1 MGKTSAPY
9 SQVVLLSMP
18 SINQVSKSHAK
29 PKAVSGLTV
38 ANHKEVDSKNSES
51 FSDVVICV
59 LEFSLH
65 HSSVDFYQDNARQ
78 SGDEHPS
85 DC

>member
-1 MGKTSAPY
+1 
-9 SQVVLLSMP
+9 
-18 SINQVSKSHAK
+18 
-29 PKAVSGLTV
+29 
-38 ANHKEVDSKNSES
+38 
-51 FSDVVICV
+51 V